1 MAHELTLNAVTG
13 AAEMAYV
20 GVKPWHGLGQQL
32 PVGATIEQWKAAAG
46 MAWHIRR
53 AMVRYFADEN
63 ERADCFE
70 LMESADDSVLFRS
83 DTRAKLGIVSPDYEI
98 VQPGQVLEFFRD
110 LVSDHHMQLESA
122 GTLFGGRRF
131 WALAKLGEQTVTH
144 GSDTVGGY
152 LLLSTSADGTM
163 ATEARQTTVRVVC
176 NNTLRAARMAEGS
189 AAPIVKLSHR
199 TAFCDKR
206 VKAQLGLA
214 RENFERGMQEL
225 RELAARQ
232 VTQGEAADFV
242 RSLLRPEEH
251 AAKVKAAE
259 LQALAAMAAAAAGS
273 DVSAPGSEF
282 AAMLARPAV
291 GIVDISPDLSGKRAP
306 RGEGQ
311 ILDLFGRSMLGGNLP
326 GAAGTAWGLVNAV
339 TEYVDHHATARSS
352 DHRAA
357 AAWYGAGDDL
367 KTRALDSALQL
378 ARS

>member
-1 MAHELTLNAVTG
+1 MAHELTINASTG

-32 PVGATIEQWKAAAG
+32 TAGASIEEWKAAAG

-63 ERADCFE
+63 QRADCFE

-110 LVSDHHMQLESA
+110 LVSDHGMQLESA

-131 WALAKLGEQTVTH
+131 WALAKICAQDVTP
-144 GSDTVGGY
+144 GDTVGGY

-163 ATEARQTTVRVVC
+163 ATEARQTSVRVVC
-176 NNTLRAARMAEGS
+176 NNTLRAARSENGTG
-189 AAPIVKLSHR
+189 APIVKLSHR
-199 TAFCDKR
+199 SAFCDKR
-206 VKAQLGLA
+206 VKAQLGMA
-214 RENFERGMQEL
+214 RENFERGMSEL

-232 VTQGEAADFV
+232 VSQGEAADFV
-242 RSLLRPEEH
+242 RALLRPEEA
-251 AAKVKAAE
+251 AAKAKAAE
-259 LQALAAMAAAAAGS
+259 LQSMATLAAAAAGT
-273 DVSAPGSEF
+273 VGAPGGEF
-282 AAMLARPAV
+282 ASLLARPAI
-291 GIVDISPDLSGKRAP
+291 GIADTLPDTGKRAP
-306 RGEGQ
+306 RGESA
-311 ILDLFGRSMLGGNLP
+311 ILDLFGRSMIGGNLP

-339 TEYVDHHATARSS
+339 TEYVDHHATARST

-357 AAWYGAGDDL
+357 AAWYGAGDEL
-367 KTRALDSALQL
+367 KTRALDSALQM
-378 ARS
+378 ARG